1 MITHLTTVLLGWLL
15 TMMIGGVA
23 FSSEATPS
31 DAPLVQGATE
41 CRIGLNFRDADIRL
55 LITFMSDLT
64 GKTFLVDNAVRGTIT
79 LMASTPLNCD
89 EAYAVFLA
97 MLHSRGFTAIA
108 QEGMIK
114 IVPARK
120 AKASPI
126 PFREQGVH

>member
-1 MITHLTTVLLGWLL
+1 MNRPTAVLLGWLL
-15 TMMIGGVA
+15 TVMISGLVL
-23 FSSEATPS
+23 SSEVTPS

-41 CRIGLNFRDADIRL
+41 CQIELNFRDVDIRL

-64 GKTFLVDNAVRGTIT
+64 GKTFLVDNAVQGTIT

-89 EAYAVFLA
+89 EAYPVFLA

-108 QEGMIK
+108 QGNMIK

-120 AKASPI
+120 AKASPV
-126 PFREQGVH
+126 PFRE

>member
-1 MITHLTTVLLGWLL
+1 MMTRPTAVLLGWLL
-15 TMMIGGVA
+15 TTMISGVTL
-23 FSSEATPS
+23 SSEATPS
-31 DAPLVQGATE
+31 DAPLVQDAAA
-41 CRIGLNFRDADIRL
+41 CHIGLNFRDVDIGR

-64 GKTFLVDNAVRGTIT
+64 GKTFLVDSAVRGTMT

-89 EAYAVFLA
+89 EAYPVFLA

-108 QEGMIK
+108 QGSMIK

-126 PFREQGVH
+126 PLREQEVH